1 MGDSKSSLGFLV
13 LLVIVLFSGTSSGEF
28 RDEPA
33 GKPEEVGWVLTRKG
47 DGCGVRGV
55 RETSCSV
62 SPSPPPLSLPSAPF
76 LLGGSCQL
84 LAGST
89 GQNRGV
95 LGEVVMPGVW
105 EVTLGEEG
113 GRDAAGNAVKPPKG
127 PARPWK
133 VGALEPGG
141 LGPVG
146 LLGEK
151 GPRPTPKSTL
161 SCPDLCNR
169 DPSGPSISRPL
180 KDQRSFPA
188 VSFKRRA
195 DPGAQEAAAAHSRL
209 KRA

>member
-1 MGDSKSSLGFLV
+1 MGV
-13 LLVIVLFSGTSSGEF
+13 V
-28 RDEPA
+28 PA
-33 GKPEEVGWVLTRKG
+33 G
-47 DGCGVRGV
+47 VRD
-55 RETSCSV
+55 TSCSV
-62 SPSPPPLSLPSAPF
+62 SPPPPPLSLPSAPF
-76 LLGGSCQL
+76 LLGGSSRL
-84 LAGST
+84 LAGSP

-113 GRDAAGNAVKPPKG
+113 GHDAAGNAVKPPKG

-180 KDQRSFPA
+180 KDPRSFPA
-188 VSFKRRA
+188 VSYKRRA
-195 DPGAQEAAAAHSRL
+195 DPGAQAAAAAARSWL

>member
-1 MGDSKSSLGFLV
+1 M
-13 LLVIVLFSGTSSGEF
+13 IVLFSGTSSGEF

-76 LLGGSCQL
+76 LLGGSSRL

-89 GQNRGV
+89 GQNRGA
-95 LGEVVMPGVW
+95 LSEVVMPGVW

-113 GRDAAGNAVKPPKG
+113 GHDAAGNAVKPPKG

-141 LGPVG
+141 LGPVS
-146 LLGEK
+146 LPGEK
-151 GPRPTPKSTL
+151 GPRSTPQSTR
-161 SCPDLCNR
+161 SRPDLCNR

-180 KDQRSFPA
+180 KDPRSFPA
-188 VSFKRRA
+188 VSYKRRA
-195 DPGAQEAAAAHSRL
+195 DPGAQAAAAAARSWL
-209 KRA
+209 KCA